1 MSQLKEFIQSY
12 NIEIILGLVAA
23 IFVLLILYI
32 IAEIR
37 ISKIRKKYN
46 EFVMGVKGVNVEELL
61 IRTGEELKN
70 IRIDLSNKEQD
81 IKNLE
86 TKLAFAIQKVG
97 FVRYNAFAEMGSELS
112 FSIALLDKFNSG
124 FVLTSIYGREHT
136 TSYGKPIKFGK
147 STYPLSV
154 EELQAIDRAIKGE
167 NNEITLAGG
176 K

>member
-1 MSQLKEFIQSY
+1 MDQLREFIINY
-12 NIEIILGLVAA
+12 NIEIVLGLIAA
-23 IFVLLILYI
+23 LFVLFILYL

-37 ISKIRKKYN
+37 ISRIRKKYN

-61 IRTGEELKN
+61 IRTGEDLKN
-70 IRIDLSNKEQD
+70 IRIDMNVIEKD
-81 IKNLE
+81 IENLE

-112 FSIALLDKFNSG
+112 FSIALLDKFNNG

-147 STYPLSV
+147 SVYPLSV
-154 EELQAIDRAIKGE
+154 EEMQAIDRAIIGE
-167 NNEITLAGG
+167 QKEKVL
-176 K
+176 